1 MSLLSKQYHDAVRA
15 EAQQPKKVFPGEAQA
30 RFVVTICLSVCEK
43 YKIVRN
49 DRFLS
54 FDAFFLV

>member
-1 MSLLSKQYHDAVRA
+1 MLFVVLLLAVVVIA
-15 EAQQPKKVFPGEAQA
+15 EAQQAKKVFPGEAQA